1 MASITIKE
9 VPDMLLERLRRRARE
24 DKRSMNREAI
34 YLLDLA
40 LAGQAVDQDLEGRKR
55 DVESQIPAWRRL
67 AGQWDSD
74 LDIADEIER
83 IYAARSVGRRV
94 DL

>member
-40 LAGQAVDQDLEGRKR
+40 LAGQAVDQDLEGRTR
-55 DVESQIPAWRRL
+55 DVESQIQAWRRL
-67 AGQWDSD
+67 VGQWDSD